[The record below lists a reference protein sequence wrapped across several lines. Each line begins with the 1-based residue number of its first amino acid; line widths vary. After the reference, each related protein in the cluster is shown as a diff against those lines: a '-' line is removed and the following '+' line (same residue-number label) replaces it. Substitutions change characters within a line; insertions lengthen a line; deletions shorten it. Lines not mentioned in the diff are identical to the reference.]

1 MIVNPNGINFV
12 DWASSLVIDLP
23 DLDIPVINDEDEWK
37 EWALFVI
44 EENKLGQFPL
54 PENFSNW
61 REWANYLTNYM

>member
-37 EWALFVI
+37 QWALFVI